1 MKEKFR
7 PAFNG
12 ILLGFK
18 DPAIRLQMILAMLAM
33 IAGFVLK
40 LNIAEWIAV
49 ILCMGLVLSTE
60 ILNTCVEKVCDL
72 YSKEEDE
79 RIKVIKD
86 LAAGAVLVSAI
97 CALITAVLI
106 LISRL

>member
-49 ILCMGLVLSTE
+49 ILRMGLVLSSE

-97 CALITAVLI
+97 CALITAALI

>member
-1 MKEKFR
+1 MKEKFG

-97 CALITAVLI
+97 CALITAALI

>member
-49 ILCMGLVLSTE
+49 IICMGLVLSTE

-72 YSKEEDE
+72 YCQEEDE

-97 CALITAVLI
+97 CALITAALI

>member
-40 LNIAEWIAV
+40 LNTAEWIAV

-97 CALITAVLI
+97 CALITAALI

>member
-49 ILCMGLVLSTE
+49 ILCMGLVLSSE

-97 CALITAVLI
+97 CALITAALI

>member
-97 CALITAVLI
+97 CALITAALI

>member
-12 ILLGFK
+12 IVLGFK
-18 DPAIRLQMILAMLAM
+18 DPAIRIQMILALLAM

-40 LNIAEWIAV
+40 LSIAEWIAV
-49 ILCMGLVLSTE
+49 IICIGLVISTE

-97 CALITAVLI
+97 CALITAMLI